1 MFNGKENLGEK
12 ILILELFLIDCR
24 QDGYGIEIINEDQD
38 ETIGCYI
45 TKDEM
50 GWEIINNKKYIILK
64 LINNINKETIE
75 KNIKSI
81 EDFDDYLILNTD
93 SGKIVIREI

>member
-38 ETIGCYI
+38 EITGCCI

-50 GWEIINNKKYIILK
+50 DWEILNNKEYIILK
-64 LINNINKETIE
+64 LINNNKIIE

-81 EDFDDYLILNTD
+81 EDFDDYLLLNTD
-93 SGKIVIREI
+93 NGKLVIREI

>member
-1 MFNGKENLGEK
+1 MDHFNESFGEE
-12 ILILELFLIDCR
+12 ILTLELFLIDCK

-38 ETIGCYI
+38 ETTGCYI

-64 LINNINKETIE
+64 LINNINRETIE